1 MHMLKYTIRRLL
13 GMIPMLFLI
22 SIVVFTLAK
31 LMPGDSLSGEI
42 DPSNTDPE
50 YIETMREKLGYNDP
64 IHEQYFRWIT
74 NFFQGDFG
82 KSTRYKI
89 PASEII
95 MERLPN
101 TILLGFT
108 SLVITYILAFAMG
121 IYAGRKPYTIGDHLI
136 GGANYLG
143 LALPSFVAG
152 VFAIYFFSFKL
163 GWFPS
168 NGSVDI
174 SIEEGTLAY
183 WISRFHHVFLP
194 ALVLGAL
201 STASYTQFLR
211 NDIIENSR
219 KDFVR
224 TARAKGTP
232 ESKIYNQHILRNSI
246 IPIVTFLGFDI
257 VTLVSGAI
265 ITETIFTYPGIGQ
278 LFLNSVT
285 NKDYPVLMAL
295 TLMFSFLTLIG
306 NLVADLLYGIVDP
319 RIRVE

>member
-1 MHMLKYTIRRLL
+1 MLKYSLRRLL

-42 DPSNTDPE
+42 DPTNTDPT
-50 YIETMREKLGYNDP
+50 YIAEMREKLGYNDP
-64 IHEQYFRWIT
+64 IYEQYFHWI
-74 NFFQGDFG
+74 NDFVHGDFG
-82 KSTRYKI
+82 KSFRYKI
-89 PASEII
+89 PASQII

-101 TILLGFT
+101 TILLGLT
-108 SLVITYILAFAMG
+108 SIVLTYILAFIMG
-121 IYAGRKPYTIGDHLI
+121 TFAGRKPYTIGDHII

-152 VFAIYFFSFKL
+152 VFAIYIFAFYL

-168 NGSVDI
+168 NGTVDI
-174 SIEEGTLAY
+174 GLEEGSLSY
-183 WISRFHHVFLP
+183 WISRMHHVLLP
-194 ALVLGAL
+194 AIVLGLL

-232 ESKIYNQHILRNSI
+232 ETIIYNKHIMRNSV
-246 IPIVTFLGFDI
+246 IPLITFLGFDI
-257 VTLVSGAI
+257 VAIVGGAI

-278 LFLNSVT
+278 LFLSSVT
-285 NKDYPVLMAL
+285 SKDYSVLMSL
-295 TLMFSFLTLIG
+295 TMMFSFLTLFG
-306 NLVADLLYGIVDP
+306 NLIADILYGVVDP
-319 RIRVE
+319 RIRME